1 MAQYPSMIIVV
12 RHGSRLDVV
21 DRNWHLQSPA
31 PYDPPLTYGGWKQ
44 SHALGARI
52 ASLVQKHNEESSQA
66 ANAAH
71 DASKTGEI
79 DQALHQKSGAKDDR
93 KKALSKSSRL
103 IIHSSPYLR
112 CLQTAI
118 ALAAGIEE
126 AQGENRR
133 PRSRK
138 GHQST
143 SNTPYS
149 GSPQI
154 RGMHDPPLSSI
165 SEPLDSGYATLDTD
179 GGTAK
184 LLLRIDGF
192 LGEWLSPEY
201 FKDVTPP
208 PDTKM
213 MLVAAKAEMTREGD
227 YVMADLTK
235 ANPQT
240 NRHGQTGLWRDS
252 VGNAEPRRIED
263 PNPTTRPP
271 LIRIARSSSHSVV
284 GDSPMSTGLRVI
296 GHPALADTVRDG
308 VYKQPSPT
316 SLILSSDPIPQ
327 GYVTFARDACINFD
341 SKWDSSRPPQLWGDG
356 GQLGN
361 SWPLLHTRIRN
372 GLRKLLSWYRNPG
385 PDRNGILPDPAQ
397 SSESKSDDTD
407 TILIIVTHSAGCNA
421 TIHALSGQP
430 VLLDPGTASLSMA
443 VRRPNGM
450 DASSARRRLSS
461 TTGQTLGDEN
471 PLDAYDVKLVASMDH
486 LKTKSTSTA
495 RARTG
500 RSPSGASHSGWRSI
514 SSISAASSVGRSGAL
529 AGDDT
534 SPLSDDL
541 EAKLRAL
548 DMNYETPQR
557 PKSQPGLW
565 TRPEGSQKPGLWT
578 PPGNQSP
585 GTPLK
590 SNGALSK
597 DGEEVGSKA
606 ETTKTSVVPGPT
618 SQNVKQQ
625 NSVSIAPKLW
635 GQLPAKTN
643 ERKGDGSK
651 KTIKRRWTHT
661 TDL

>member
-52 ASLVQKHNEESSQA
+52 ASLVQKHNEDSSQA
-66 ANAAH
+66 ANAVY
-71 DASKTGEI
+71 DAPKPGKV
-79 DQALHQKSGAKDDR
+79 DQALHHKSGTKDAHER
-93 KKALSKSSRL
+93 VSSKSSKL

-126 AQGENRR
+126 ARGENRR
-133 PRSRK
+133 PRPRE
-138 GHQST
+138 GHQPT
-143 SNTPYS
+143 SHTPYS

-154 RGMHDPPLSSI
+154 HGMHDPPLSSI
-165 SEPLDSGYATLDTD
+165 PEPLDSGFGTLNTD
-179 GGTAK
+179 GATVK
-184 LLLRIDGF
+184 PLLRIDGF

-201 FKDVTPP
+201 FKDITPP

-213 MLVAAKAEMTREGD
+213 MLAAAKAEMTRERD
-227 YVMADLTK
+227 YVIADLTK
-235 ANPQT
+235 ANHQT
-240 NRHGQTGLWRDS
+240 NRDGQTGLWMDS
-252 VGNAEPRRIED
+252 VGHAETRRIKD
-263 PNPTTRPP
+263 HNPMIRPP

-284 GDSPMSTGLRVI
+284 GDLPMSTGLQVI
-296 GHPALADTVRDG
+296 DHPDLADTVRDG

-316 SLILSSDPIPQ
+316 SLVLSSDPIPQ
-327 GYVTFARDACINFD
+327 GYVTLARDACINFD

-356 GQLGN
+356 GQLGD
-361 SWPLLHTRIRN
+361 SWPMLHTRIRN
-372 GLRKLLSWYRNPG
+372 GLRKLLSWYKSPE
-385 PDRNGILPDPAQ
+385 PDRDGMSSDPAQ
-397 SSESKSDDTD
+397 SPESKGDGTD

-443 VRRPNGM
+443 VRTPSGT
-450 DASSARRRLSS
+450 DASSTRQRSSS
-461 TTGQTLGDEN
+461 TKRQTLGNEN
-471 PLDAYDVKLVASMDH
+471 PFDAYDVKLVASMDH
-486 LKTKSTSTA
+486 LKTKSTSLSRA
-495 RARTG
+495 RAG

-514 SSISAASSVGRSGAL
+514 SSISAASSVGPSGVS

-534 SPLSDDL
+534 SPLSDEL
-541 EAKLRAL
+541 EVKLKAL
-548 DMNYETPQR
+548 DVNHESPQQ
-557 PKSQPGLW
+557 PKSKPGLW

-578 PPGNQSP
+578 PPVDQSLS
-585 GTPLK
+585 TPLK
-590 SNGALSK
+590 RNGALSK

-606 ETTKTSVVPGPT
+606 ETTKSSVVPGPM
-618 SQNVKQQ
+618 SQNVEQS
-625 NSVSIAPKLW
+625 NSVSTVPKLW
-635 GQLPAKTN
+635 GQPPAKTN

-651 KTIKRRWTHT
+651 KTIKRRWTHV